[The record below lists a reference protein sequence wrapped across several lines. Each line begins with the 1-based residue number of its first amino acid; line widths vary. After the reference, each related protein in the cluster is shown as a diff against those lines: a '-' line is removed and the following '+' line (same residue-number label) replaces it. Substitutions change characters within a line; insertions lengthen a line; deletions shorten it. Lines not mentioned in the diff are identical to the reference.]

1 MPKTK
6 EELLSEIQRFLEE
19 FQERFKDKTTDPD
32 NFLTIFDIESMWA
45 ELVDKT
51 NVLYSDYLNKMVADI
66 DQKAL
71 VAKKKESMQKKE

>member
-6 EELLSEIQRFLEE
+6 EELLSEIQRFLDE
-19 FQERFKDKTTDPD
+19 FQERFKDKSTDPD

>member
-6 EELLSEIQRFLEE
+6 EELLSEIQRLLDE
-19 FQERFKDKTTDPD
+19 FQEKFKDKTTDPD

-71 VAKKKESMQKKE
+71 VAKKKESTQKKE